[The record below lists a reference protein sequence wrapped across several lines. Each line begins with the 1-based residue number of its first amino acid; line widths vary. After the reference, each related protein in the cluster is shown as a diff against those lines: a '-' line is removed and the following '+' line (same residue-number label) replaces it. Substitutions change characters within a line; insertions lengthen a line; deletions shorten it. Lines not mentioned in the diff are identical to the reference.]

1 MADQPAN
8 ASISVRRTVRTRVDV
23 PRNASI
29 KQMAQRL
36 GTEVVIAPGEE
47 IDAFYALAT
56 DVAAAIASGTPGPN
70 PAWRYGMPV
79 VLETRERASVA
90 DVYAGVASLSFP
102 VQIVGTKHDR
112 FIQKDDSHL
121 TDDIQGE
128 VRAIAPLPRGLFRAI

>member
-8 ASISVRRTVRTRVDV
+8 AAISVRRTVRTRVDV

-47 IDAFYALAT
+47 IDAFYALAS
-56 DVAAAIASGTPGPN
+56 DASSASLAGVPGPN
-70 PAWRYGMPV
+70 PSFRYGMPV

-90 DVYAGVASLSFP
+90 DVYNGVVDLAFP
-102 VQIVGTKHDR
+102 TQIVGTKHDR
-112 FIQKDDSHL
+112 FIQKDDLHL
-121 TDDIQGE
+121 TDDVQGE

>member
-8 ASISVRRTVRTRVDV
+8 ASISVRRTIRTRTDV

-36 GTEVVIAPGEE
+36 GPVVVIAPGEE
-47 IDAFYALAT
+47 IDAFYALADT
-56 DVAAAIASGTPGPN
+56 AAAAAAAGVPGPN

-79 VLETRERASVA
+79 VLETRERATVA
-90 DVYAGVASLSFP
+90 DVYAGVADLAFP
-102 VQIVGTKHDR
+102 VQVVGTRNDF
-112 FIQKDDSHL
+112 FIQKKDGSL

-128 VRAIAPLPRGLFRAI
+128 VRAAAPLPRGLFRAI